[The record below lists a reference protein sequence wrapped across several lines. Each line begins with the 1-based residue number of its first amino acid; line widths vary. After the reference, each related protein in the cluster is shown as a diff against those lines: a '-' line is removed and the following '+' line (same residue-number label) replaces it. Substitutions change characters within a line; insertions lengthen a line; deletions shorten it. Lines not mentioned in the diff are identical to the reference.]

1 MRLGFVLLLV
11 SMTLY
16 SKDSTVDCNDIFDLR
31 KKEIARDIE
40 TLEQKQ
46 QSIQALKD
54 ANEELLAKKEF
65 NLRKKYEEVEAK
77 LEEANEAKKAA
88 LEVYEKDKKVLEDIK
103 SAKNEKLSN
112 AYLKMKDS
120 KAATI
125 LDQMSQ
131 EKAAIILSHLTAKK
145 ISKIM
150 AKMDPLNASKITKI
164 LSKDMKLDTNSTK

>member
-1 MRLGFVLLLV
+1 MRFGLLALLLTL
-11 SMTLY
+11 SLY
-16 SKDSTVDCNDIFDLR
+16 SKESTVDCNQIFDLR
-31 KKEIARDIE
+31 KDEISKELEII
-40 TLEQKQ
+40 EQKR
-46 QSIQALKD
+46 QSLQALKD
-54 ANEELLAKKEF
+54 ANEELMAKKEF

-77 LEEANEAKKAA
+77 EAEANEAKKAA

-150 AKMDPLNASKITKI
+150 AKMNPANASEITKI
-164 LSKDMKLDTNSTK
+164 LSSDMKLDLNSTK

>member
-1 MRLGFVLLLV
+1 MRLGFVLVLLA
-11 SMTLY
+11 MALY
-16 SKDSTVDCNDIFDLR
+16 SKDSTVDCNEIFDLR

-40 TLEQKQ
+40 LLEQKE
-46 QSIQALKD
+46 QSIEALKV
-54 ANEELLAKKEF
+54 ANEELIAKKEF
-65 NLRKKYEEVEAK
+65 NLRKKYDEVEAK
-77 LEEANEAKKAA
+77 LLEANRVKKAA
-88 LEVYEKDKKVLEDIK
+88 LELYEKDKKVLEDIK
-103 SAKNEKLSN
+103 KAKNEKLSN

-150 AKMDPLNASKITKI
+150 AKMNPANASEITKI